1 MILPSSRSLLPIYFL
16 LLHWGISTLF
26 HRSKPYPPPTPST
39 SCILITGTS
48 SGIGH
53 HAALHLTK
61 LGYHVFAGVRKI
73 EDAKKLSSDYEEI
86 LRLRGEEVVRGGGC
100 LCRLHLCKPP
110 RHLTTLI
117 NNAGIQ
123 QITPLEQTS
132 LSSLQKT
139 FSINTFSPII
149 LVQKFLPLLRKSPTK
164 RIVNIGS
171 ISSYITPPFYGIY
184 GASKSAF
191 ESVNDALRV
200 ELREW
205 NISVSLLLPG
215 SIDTPIEKKMVG
227 QAKLV
232 IENDKEEQLYA
243 ARMFRMSHALDYISD
258 YPPLKALAFSDVE
271 ETTKAIVDAVESG
284 RPKTKYMVGM
294 DAWFYGYLVFVPDR
308 IVDWF
313 MSFL

>member
-1 MILPSSRSLLPIYFL
+1 M
-16 LLHWGISTLF
+16 
-26 HRSKPYPPPTPST
+26 
-39 SCILITGTS
+39 
-48 SGIGH
+48 
-53 HAALHLTK
+53 
-61 LGYHVFAGVRKI
+61 
-73 EDAKKLSSDYEEI
+73 
-86 LRLRGEEVVRGGGC
+86 
-100 LCRLHLCKPP
+100 
-110 RHLTTLI
+110 
-117 NNAGIQ
+117 
-123 QITPLEQTS
+123 
-132 LSSLQKT
+132 
-139 FSINTFSPII
+139 
-149 LVQKFLPLLRKSPTK
+149 
-164 RIVNIGS
+164 
-171 ISSYITPPFYGIY
+171 
-184 GASKSAF
+184 
-191 ESVNDALRV
+191 RV

-243 ARMFRMSHALDYISD
+243 ARMFRMSHALDYIYD

-284 RPKTKYMVGM
+284 RPKTKYTVGM